1 MKKLIVIFLLCSV
14 WISAQTNAVNGKTIK
29 YIGIY
34 PGFDSVEFSDNG
46 FIYLNTGGM
55 GYEEWEFPGRIELK
69 NSEFFEEENIPFL
82 FCSGVKKILILKDA
96 LICITI
102 YPKLVGDLDSPF
114 FIGIVKGSENAYS
127 LSRVIDVTASSFLRE
142 GTKDYAP
149 TRIGELHLESP
160 WAEGAPGQ
168 GVGEWINFKTGDGTN
183 RIGKPVGVY
192 IINGYISYNHPE
204 RYIQN
209 SRIKRLSLTSI
220 KSGKQKHFM
229 IEDSPQPQLL
239 DVQGLDGYVFKLTI
253 EEVYPGTKY
262 TDTCISG
269 LLSLNIPWNGP
280 VSSDY

>member
-1 MKKLIVIFLLCSV
+1 MKKLIVVFLLCSL
-14 WISAQTNAVNGKTIK
+14 WINAQSNAVNGKTIK

-34 PGFDSVEFSDNG
+34 PGFDSVDLSDNS

-55 GYEEWEFPGRIELK
+55 GYKGIEYPGRIELR
-69 NSEFFEEENIPFL
+69 NFEFLEEGSIPFL
-82 FCSGVKKILILKDA
+82 FCSGVKKVLILKDA

-102 YPKLVGDLDSPF
+102 SPKLVDDLDSPF

-127 LSRVIDVTASSFLRE
+127 ISGVMDATASSSLRE
-142 GTKDYAP
+142 STKDYAP

-160 WAEGAPGQ
+160 WAEGATGQ
-168 GVGEWINFKTGDGTN
+168 GIGEWINFKTGDGTN

-192 IINGYISYNHPE
+192 IINGYISYDHPE

-229 IEDSPQPQLL
+229 IEDSSQPQLL
-239 DVQGLDGYVFKLTI
+239 DIQGLDGYVFTLTI
-253 EEVYPGTKY
+253 EDVYPGTKY
-262 TDTCISG
+262 TDTCIG
-269 LLSLNIPWNGP
+269 GVLSLNIPWNGP
-280 VSSDY
+280 VPSDY